1 MLKSYKDLSRWYGPI
16 EPDGTP
22 GPADAEPVA
31 EADRDRL
38 VAADP
43 EGPFRSPNR
52 LRDESSRAG
61 DESRRRDEE
70 SDADPADARA
80 VAEVPA
86 DLPTRRSEFTG
97 GWSDWVAEDAPVP
110 VRAPGPDDDFPEREA
125 DLVRFPWPDDDYDED
140 PAPTP
145 PPTRSLR
152 EHPATRR
159 ARTVIVL
166 VIAILV
172 LIASVIGALVLV
184 RLSGDRPGAAPAST
198 PMRFTAGSAQAG
210 ITTGC
215 PTEHFDRVLRSA
227 AAGGDT
233 SGPDAVLGFQYAYYV
248 ERSGERARQFVAPDA
263 AVPSAEIIQRGIGT
277 VPVGTTHCVRV
288 TTIGENMYAVEVTE
302 YRPGG
307 APATYN
313 KQTVTTEV
321 VGGRVLIS
329 GIAAG

>member
-16 EPDGTP
+16 EPAGTP
-22 GPADAEPVA
+22 APAEAEPIP
-31 EADRDRL
+31 EADRNRL
-38 VAADP
+38 AAPDP
-43 EGPFRSPNR
+43 EGPARFPNH
-52 LRDESSRAG
+52 LRDEDR
-61 DESRRRDEE
+61 
-70 SDADPADARA
+70 DADPADARA

-110 VRAPGPDDDFPEREA
+110 VHAPGPDDDFPEREA
-125 DLVRFPWPDDDYDED
+125 DLVRFPWPDDDDYDED

-145 PPTRSLR
+145 PATRSLR

-172 LIASVIGALVLV
+172 LIASAVGALVLV
-184 RLSGDRPGAAPAST
+184 RLSGDRPAAAADPT

-215 PTEHFDRVLRSA
+215 PTERSDRVLRSA

-233 SGPDAVLGFQYAYYV
+233 SGPEAVLGFQYAYYV
-248 ERSGERARQFVAPDA
+248 ERSGERARHFVAPDA

-288 TTIGENMYAVEVTE
+288 TTIGEKAAGESMYAVEVTE

-313 KQTVTTEV
+313 KQTVTTAV

-329 GIAAG
+329 SITAG

>member
-16 EPDGTP
+16 EPEGTP
-22 GPADAEPVA
+22 ASTAVESAAVP
-31 EADRDRL
+31 EADRDRPASTGPQKP
-38 VAADP
+38 VRSPDHVRE
-43 EGPFRSPNR
+43 EGP
-52 LRDESSRAG
+52 
-61 DESRRRDEE
+61 
-70 SDADPADARA
+70 DADPADARA

-86 DLPTRRSEFTG
+86 DLPTRRAEFTG

-110 VRAPGPDDDFPEREA
+110 VHAPGPDDDFPERGA
-125 DLVRFPWPDDDYDED
+125 DLVRFPWPDDDDEYDED

-145 PPTRSLR
+145 PATRSLR

-159 ARTVIVL
+159 ARTVIIL
-166 VIAILV
+166 VVAILV
-172 LIASVIGALVLV
+172 LIASAVGALVLV
-184 RLSGDRPGAAPAST
+184 RLSGDRPAAAPDPA

-215 PTEHFDRVLRSA
+215 PTERSDRVLRSA
-227 AAGGDT
+227 AAGGDA

-288 TTIGENMYAVEVTE
+288 TTIGEKAAGESTYAVEVTE

-313 KQTVTTEV
+313 KQTVTTAV

-329 GIAAG
+329 SITAG